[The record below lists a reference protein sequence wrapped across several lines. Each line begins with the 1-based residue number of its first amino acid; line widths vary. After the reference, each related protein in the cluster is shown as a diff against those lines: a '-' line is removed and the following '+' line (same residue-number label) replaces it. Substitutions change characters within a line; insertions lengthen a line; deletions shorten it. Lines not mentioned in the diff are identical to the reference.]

1 MDPLTLASGITSL
14 IGTATKL
21 INSFNSIRS
30 KYSIAEHVLPAIV
43 AECRLVKL
51 GLTKM
56 QRLLD
61 ANNLRFRENE
71 DVLGVLEYSLAGC
84 SSLLLALSDELHDI
98 GIAEENAG
106 QSNITRKTKF
116 KAIWNEISMKELLT
130 QLRAQHSGLTF
141 VLNILQSLVFVLP
154 IFPS

>member
-1 MDPLTLASGITSL
+1 MDPLALTSGITSL

-21 INSFNSIRS
+21 INSFNDIQS

-51 GLTKM
+51 GLAKIR
-56 QRLLD
+56 RLLP
-61 ANNLRFRENE
+61 ANNSRFRNNE

-84 SSLLLALSDELHDI
+84 SSLLLALSDELNDI

-106 QSNITRKTKF
+106 QSIITWKAKF
-116 KAIWNEISMKELLT
+116 KAIWNEVSMKELLT

-141 VLNILQSLVFVLP
+141 VLTILQTLVFVLP
-154 IFPS
+154 IFPI